1 MNWTQQIASQDL
13 SNSCAD
19 LPTSVGKAGATES
32 VAFVAIIW
40 GIAIIV
46 AASSE

>member
-1 MNWTQQIASQDL
+1 MNWTSTERTHDSQL
-13 SNSCAD
+13 VS

-40 GIAIIV
+40 GIVIL
-46 AASSE
+46 AAAAD